1 MADFEGAMSVL
12 SREDWGGGFLVGT
25 ESGGGVFDADVGV
38 FAAGAG
44 KLGAA
49 PAASGLFG
57 DAAGD
62 FCDDFGATDCA
73 DGAGGV

>member
-1 MADFEGAMSVL
+1 MSVL

-38 FAAGAG
+38 LTAGAG

-62 FCDDFGATDCA
+62 FRDDFGAVDCA